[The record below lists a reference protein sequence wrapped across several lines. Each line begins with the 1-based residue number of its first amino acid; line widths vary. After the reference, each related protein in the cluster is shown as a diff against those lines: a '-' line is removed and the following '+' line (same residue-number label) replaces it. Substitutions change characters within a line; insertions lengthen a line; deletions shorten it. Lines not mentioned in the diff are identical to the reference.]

1 MAAPKFEVVQDD
13 PPAAGTAAETP
24 PRELGLL
31 LLALKALSQRAI
43 AALADLFFLATAA
56 SAWYLWYLTP
66 NPDSRQNR
74 QPDDLRRLR
83 AGGQLAGAPQM
94 SPVQQSGTIT
104 PGHLCTWTTDG
115 AIQDGGV
122 LTPAN
127 TILAKLFSADFNS
140 IADQAIPVFRNSS
153 RRSILPRS

>member
-66 NPDSRQNR
+66 NPDSRQIVSLTIYAAFVLAANW
-74 QPDDLRRLR
+74 LVRR
-83 AGGQLAGAPQM
+83 
-94 SPVQQSGTIT
+94 
-104 PGHLCTWTTDG
+104 
-115 AIQDGGV
+115 
-122 LTPAN
+122 
-127 TILAKLFSADFNS
+127 K
-140 IADQAIPVFRNSS
+140 
-153 RRSILPRS
+153 